1 MRIVLA
7 QDLRERHYNEVAD
20 QVSMNARHLLWFL
33 LEVAEEGTVLLDTL
47 QARISRS
54 GHDWTPAQVQTFLQ
68 ELATAHCVT
77 FVGTRQAGAL
87 DR

>member
-7 QDLRERHYNEVAD
+7 KDLRERHYNEVAD
-20 QVSMNARHLLWFL
+20 QVSLNARHLLWFL
-33 LEVAEEGTVLLDTL
+33 LEVAEKGRVHPDTL

-54 GHDWTPAQVQTFLQ
+54 DHDWTPEQVQAFLQ

-77 FVGTRQAGAL
+77 FRE
-87 DR
+87 